1 MYDHLVYG
9 NDIAKYDFHEFPG
22 VVERSFIP
30 SIIISALTFPVHY
43 LLVNVYN
50 FS

>member
-30 SIIISALTFPVHY
+30 SIFISALTFPVHY